1 MRWLIALVLLTGVVH
16 AQPTSPT
23 CRTVE
28 VDFKPVKNLQ
38 IAVWAEDPLGN
49 YVATLYVTRLTGTFG
64 LANRPGNH
72 FLHTATR
79 FPYGRRDMVLPV
91 WAHKRGKTY
100 GFVTMGGA
108 AGNDPSNC
116 PSSIADGSK
125 ACDDNTIAFH
135 AGVSSTE
142 PFYCSPSGGMITQ
155 NSQGV
160 DVVTCA
166 SSFFGSKGA
175 YASGGLVSYYPPRA
189 DLTTPGPNDGP
200 DARAFASVN
209 DLGAVSGATPQL
221 EQLLN
226 PPIRWVTLA
235 DGHYVIKVE
244 MSLESDFNTFHNY
257 KYCVDDQDGNP
268 SDPALD
274 CGGFNSYGH
283 DYIGQPSVIYS
294 VPVTVGPDA
303 DEETSS
309 TYEGYSEYVMSMGST
324 GKELPAD
331 MTISD
336 MPGTGAGRL
345 LDVTDGGKTFR
356 LRARSL
362 PDVVSCPGS
371 CQAPEPPTNLVVT
384 PGATSIDVSFSSA
397 SSGVATNRFDVRYR
411 DVPIDDASFTLAN
424 PSDMTPPAPGMQGST
439 VKTTISGLKP
449 SQTYYVAVRAYSTCD
464 APSSIA
470 TTQTATSQQKFVVLH
485 GCFIAT
491 AAFGSSMAKELDAL
505 RAVRDRA
512 LLTNPLGRLAVASY
526 YAMSP
531 PIAGAIA
538 SDERLRA
545 GARALLRPI
554 VDVAEAG
561 LRAAHAT
568 R

>member
-1 MRWLIALVLLTGVVH
+1 MTGVVY
-16 AQPTSPT
+16 ADPTTPT

-28 VDFKPVKNLQ
+28 VSFKPVSNLQ

-91 WAHKRGKTY
+91 WAHKRNKTY
-100 GFVTMGGA
+100 GFVTMGGN

-116 PSSIADGSK
+116 SPSIADGSK

-142 PFYCSPSGGMITQ
+142 PFYCSPSGGQIQTGPG
-155 NSQGV
+155 GV
-160 DVVTCA
+160 DIVSCA
-166 SSFFGSKGA
+166 SAFFGSKGA

-189 DLTTPGPNDGP
+189 DLTAFNSNDGP
-200 DARAFASVN
+200 DARAFSSVN

-221 EQLLN
+221 VQLLD

-235 DGHYVIKVE
+235 DGQYVIKVE
-244 MSLESDFNTFHNY
+244 MSLESDTNQFHNY
-257 KYCVDDQDGNP
+257 QYCVDDQDSNHQ
-268 SDPALD
+268 DRALD

-283 DYIGQPSVIYS
+283 DFIGQPSVIYS
-294 VPVTVGPDA
+294 VPITVGPTA
-303 DEETSS
+303 DEETTSS
-309 TYEGYSEYVMSMGST
+309 YEGYSEYLMSSGST

-336 MPGTGAGRL
+336 IPGSGAGRL
-345 LDVTDGGKTFR
+345 LDVSDGGKTFR
-356 LRARSL
+356 LRARAL
-362 PDVVSCPGS
+362 PDQVSCPGD
-371 CQAPEPPTNLVVT
+371 CTAPAPPTNLVLT
-384 PGATSIDVSFSSA
+384 PGATSIDVSFASSA
-397 SSGVATNRFDVRYR
+397 TGIATNRFDVRYR
-411 DVPIDDASFTLAN
+411 DVAIDDSSFTLAN
-424 PSDMTPPAPGMQGST
+424 PSDQTPPPPGVQGST
-439 VKTTISGLKP
+439 VTTTISGLKP
-449 SQTYYVAVRAYSTCD
+449 QQNYYVAVRAFSTCD
-464 APSSIA
+464 APSSVA
-470 TTQTATSQQKFVVLH
+470 VASTSTSMQKFVVLH

-491 AAFGSSMAKELDAL
+491 AAYGTPMAQEIDAL

-512 LLTNPLGRLAVASY
+512 LLTNPLGRLAVAGY

-531 PIAGAIA
+531 PIARAIA

-545 GARALLRPI
+545 GARKLLQPI
-554 VDVAEAG
+554 VEVAQAG
-561 LRAAHAT
+561 LRAADSQQQHA